1 MALIGSLGDFLF
13 YVSSDDNAK
22 SITFD
27 ALTQTTSSRIFT
39 HTTIAGLPVVEFAGV
54 DADRVSLSGKLNAQ
68 ICPEVDEKI
77 LELRALQD
85 GRPRALTR
93 GSRVFGVY
101 LVESVDVTEERW
113 AGNGVLTAASYKL
126 NLIATRPING

>member
-27 ALTQTTSSRIFT
+27 TLTQTTASRILT
-39 HTTIAGLPVVEFAGV
+39 HTTIDGLPVVEFAGV

-68 ICPEVDEKI
+68 ICPDVDEKI

>member
-1 MALIGSLGDFLF
+1 MALVGALGDFLF
-13 YVSSDDNAK
+13 CISSDDNAK

-27 ALTQTTSSRIFT
+27 ALTQTTASRILT
-39 HTTIAGLPVVEFAGV
+39 HTTVEGLPVVEFAGV
-54 DADRVSLSGKLNAQ
+54 DADRVALTGKLNER
-68 ICPEVDEKI
+68 ICPDLDEKI

-113 AGNGVLTAASYKL
+113 SGNGILVAASYRL
-126 NLIATRPING
+126 NLIATRPNNG

>member
-1 MALIGSLGDFLF
+1 MALVGSLGDFLF

-27 ALTQTTSSRIFT
+27 ALTQATSSRILT
-39 HTTIAGLPVVEFAGV
+39 HTTIDGLPVVEFAGV

-68 ICPEVDEKI
+68 ICPDVDEKI

>member
-1 MALIGSLGDFLF
+1 MALVGSLGDFLF

-27 ALTQTTSSRIFT
+27 ALTQATSSRILT
-39 HTTIAGLPVVEFAGV
+39 HTTIDGLPVVEFAGV

-68 ICPEVDEKI
+68 ICPDVDEKI

-101 LVESVDVTEERW
+101 LVESVEVTEERW

>member
-1 MALIGSLGDFLF
+1 MALVGSLGDFLF

-27 ALTQTTSSRIFT
+27 ALTQTTSSRILT
-39 HTTIAGLPVVEFAGV
+39 HTTIDGLPVVEFAGV

-68 ICPEVDEKI
+68 ICPDVDEKI

>member
-13 YVSSDDNAK
+13 YVSSDDSAK
-22 SITFD
+22 SINFD
-27 ALTQTTSSRIFT
+27 ALTQTTASRLLT
-39 HTTIAGLPVVEFAGV
+39 HTTIDGLPVVEFAGV

-68 ICPEVDEKI
+68 ICPDVDEKI

-101 LVESVDVTEERW
+101 LVESVEVTEERW

>member
-1 MALIGSLGDFLF
+1 MALVGSLGDFLF

-27 ALTQTTSSRIFT
+27 ALTQTTASRILT
-39 HTTIAGLPVVEFAGV
+39 HTTIDGLPVVEFAGV

-68 ICPEVDEKI
+68 ICPDVDEKI

-126 NLIATRPING
+126 TLIATRPING

>member
-1 MALIGSLGDFLF
+1 MALVGSLGSFLF
-13 YVSSDDNAK
+13 YVSTDEGAK

-27 ALTQTTSSRIFT
+27 SLTQTTTSRLLT
-39 HTTIAGLPVVEFAGV
+39 HTTVEGLPIVEFAGV
-54 DADRVSLSGKLNAQ
+54 DADRVSLSGKLNDR
-68 ICPEVDEKI
+68 ICPDVDEKI

-93 GSRVFGVY
+93 GSRVLGVY

-113 AGNGVLTAASYKL
+113 AGNGILVAATYKL
-126 NLIATRPING
+126 NLLATRPING

>member
-1 MALIGSLGDFLF
+1 MALVGALGDFLF
-13 YVSSDDNAK
+13 YISSDDNAR

-27 ALTQTTSSRIFT
+27 ALTQTTASRILT
-39 HTTIAGLPVVEFAGV
+39 HTTVEGLPVVEFAGV
-54 DADRVSLSGKLNAQ
+54 DADRVALTGKLNER
-68 ICPEVDEKI
+68 ICPDLDEKI

-113 AGNGVLTAASYKL
+113 SGNGILVAASYRL
-126 NLIATRPING
+126 NLIATRPSNG